1 MRKLLF
7 VAVLAVMALQSHKA
21 KATTCYEECN
31 QSYQTC
37 PWVCMA
43 PPDSCSYGYQV
54 CIDSCNRGVGPWLI
68 C

>member
-7 VAVLAVMALQSHKA
+7 VAVLAVMALQSRNA
-21 KATTCYEECN
+21 KATNCYEECN

-37 PWVCMA
+37 PVECMGTPA
-43 PPDSCSYGYQV
+43 QCSDGYQV
-54 CIDSCNRGVGPWLI
+54 CVDSCNRGVGPWLI

>member
-21 KATTCYEECN
+21 KAMSCYDECY

-37 PWVCMA
+37 PVECQGT
-43 PPDSCSYGYQV
+43 PSQCSDGYQV
-54 CIDSCNRGVGPWLI
+54 CIGSCNQGVGPWLI